1 MRIWFRDFRQSVAP
15 RRPVRRPSC
24 RLGVEC
30 LEDRCLPSGFV
41 QKGLV
46 SDIPGFA
53 PNTDR
58 KLINPWGFFENAAG
72 RFRVAAN
79 GSGRAIL
86 FNARGEKSGADI
98 VIPPPAGSPS
108 GTRSTPNGVVNNTTP
123 GFVITVKGRSAPA
136 TLLFSTEDGTIAGWN
151 PRLSETR
158 AVIAADQSGNGA
170 VYKLLAMGTNA
181 QGTFLYATDFHNGKI
196 DVFDSNFHL
205 LDFGPNAFV
214 DPTTGSDAIPSD
226 FAPFGIKNLNGTL
239 FVTYAKQ
246 DAARHDDVPGVGNGF
261 IDEFDTSGNFIG
273 RFASRGLL
281 NSPIGATTAPAGF
294 GAFGGDVLI
303 GNFGDSHVNV
313 FTPTG
318 QFLGQLTD
326 PKGNPLVLNG
336 GFKETDTRGL
346 WGIGFGNGAGGAG
359 TNSLLFA
366 TGINQEND
374 GLFGVVNV
382 DPPGTG
388 RRHAHRHAGRDQ
400 KSLVFVPRAHEAAAN
415 GGPDVLTG
423 NILSRDGA

>member
-1 MRIWFRDFRQSVAP
+1 LGLLRGFCGPVPRGGQRLRQSHSVQCPGRKEQGGHRHPAAHG
-15 RRPVRRPSC
+15 RPIR
-24 RLGVEC
+24 
-30 LEDRCLPSGFV
+30 DH
-41 QKGLV
+41 
-46 SDIPGFA
+46 IP
-53 PNTDR
+53 
-58 KLINPWGFFENAAG
+58 
-72 RFRVAAN
+72 
-79 GSGRAIL
+79 
-86 FNARGEKSGADI
+86 
-98 VIPPPAGSPS
+98 
-108 GTRSTPNGVVNNTTP
+108 PNGVVSNTTS
-123 GFVITVKGRSAPA
+123 GFVITFKGRSAPA

-151 PRLSETR
+151 PSLSETR

-205 LDFGPNAFV
+205 VNFSPSAFV

-226 FAPFGIKNLNGTL
+226 FAPFGIKNFNGTL

-261 IDEFDTSGNFIG
+261 IDEFDSSGNFIG

-294 GAFGGDVLI
+294 GWFGGDVLI

-326 PKGNPLVLNG
+326 PNGNPLVLNG
-336 GFKETDTRGL
+336 GFKETDT

-359 TNSLLFA
+359 ANTLFFA

-423 NILSRDGA
+423 NILSRDRA